1 MQNLVTAQ
9 EMKAA
14 DNRTSEQ
21 FGMESL
27 VLMERAA
34 LSAKA
39 VLAEYLQ
46 TKTKF
51 LFFCGVGN
59 NGGDGLALARMLF
72 LEKKLVQVI
81 MVGDLTRCTP
91 SCKRQL
97 QIVKAY
103 GVPVCTGENLPGD
116 EEIKENINSAE
127 VIVDALLGVG
137 VNRLIGEPMNR
148 IIQAINRRP
157 EKTWCVS
164 LDLPTGI
171 HTDTGEVLG
180 MAVRADLTITF
191 AFQKLGLIRFPG
203 CEFAGRVILADAGI
217 TQESLADSVHVT
229 YAANEIEEK
238 IPKRKAY
245 GNKGTFGKVLVIA
258 GSHDMAGAALLCAR
272 GAYGVGAGMVKIVTD
287 ASNRL
292 IVQTALP
299 EAMLLTYEK
308 KDLNSAAEEK
318 VYSRLADSIQWADS
332 IVVGPGL
339 STGEAAQQLL
349 HHTLQYLKQS
359 SEGKTTAEKILLLD
373 ADALN
378 LIAGR
383 EKLRQLLKQCN
394 LPLVLTPHP
403 GELARLTGRSI
414 ASLKA
419 DPEQETEEVRRFYE
433 RAVLVCKDART
444 YVFPDRQSG
453 NAHVFVNTLGND
465 GMATAGSGDVL
476 AGILGGLCALGLGD
490 KESENTSDWCWKT
503 VCLGVAIH
511 GAAGDLAAQKFGK
524 ASMKAGDL
532 VEQLP
537 EVMTG
542 GNDLWS
548 KR

>member
-1 MQNLVTAQ
+1 M
-9 EMKAA
+9 
-14 DNRTSEQ
+14 
-21 FGMESL
+21 
-27 VLMERAA
+27 
-34 LSAKA
+34 
-39 VLAEYLQ
+39 
-46 TKTKF
+46 
-51 LFFCGVGN
+51 
-59 NGGDGLALARMLF
+59 
-72 LEKKLVQVI
+72 
-81 MVGDLTRCTP
+81 
-91 SCKRQL
+91 
-97 QIVKAY
+97 
-103 GVPVCTGENLPGD
+103 
-116 EEIKENINSAE
+116 
-127 VIVDALLGVG
+127 
-137 VNRLIGEPMNR
+137 
-148 IIQAINRRP
+148 
-157 EKTWCVS
+157 
-164 LDLPTGI
+164 
-171 HTDTGEVLG
+171 
-180 MAVRADLTITF
+180 
-191 AFQKLGLIRFPG
+191 
-203 CEFAGRVILADAGI
+203 
-217 TQESLADSVHVT
+217 
-229 YAANEIEEK
+229 
-238 IPKRKAY
+238 
-245 GNKGTFGKVLVIA
+245 
-258 GSHDMAGAALLCAR
+258 CAR

-359 SEGKTTAEKILLLD
+359 SEGKTIAEKVLLLD

-419 DPEQETEEVRRFYE
+419 DLEQETEEVRRFYE